1 MARFV
6 QVAAALVLFAAVGV
20 TGDVNGADLSGP
32 VMLVATSRL
41 AGSVYERTVV
51 VAAPLPQ
58 GGHIGFIINR
68 PTGVRLEAL
77 FPDQAACRQ
86 VVDPVYVGGP
96 GLSNALF
103 ALTRKAPD
111 ETGTIPIMPGLFA
124 ILDGAAVDRV
134 IETTPKSARF
144 FVGAII
150 WAPAEL
156 EKQIQYRAWDV
167 RATNAEVVFRADSAY
182 LWDELRTTPPAP
194 ELQVNWT

>member
-1 MARFV
+1 
-6 QVAAALVLFAAVGV
+6 
-20 TGDVNGADLSGP
+20 
-32 VMLVATSRL
+32 
-41 AGSVYERTVV
+41 VV

-68 PTGVRLEAL
+68 PTGVKLEAL

-134 IETTPKSARF
+134 IEATPKSARF
-144 FVGAII
+144 FVGAIV

>member
-1 MARFV
+1 MARFL
-6 QVAAALVLFAAVGV
+6 QVAAALVLFAAAGV

-68 PTGVRLEAL
+68 PTGVKLEAL

-134 IETTPKSARF
+134 IEATPKSARF
-144 FVGAII
+144 FVGAIV